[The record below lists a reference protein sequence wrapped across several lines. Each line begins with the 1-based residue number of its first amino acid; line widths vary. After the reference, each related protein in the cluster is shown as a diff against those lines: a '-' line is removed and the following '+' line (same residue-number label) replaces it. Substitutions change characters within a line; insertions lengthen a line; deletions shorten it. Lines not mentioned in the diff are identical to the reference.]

1 MLAKCAGPITV
12 AVGLWNS
19 LKVEEMGA
27 AHESVNALEG
37 RIPRSGGGGFTIIF
51 VFFAEELSKGFAG
64 LMIVLRDGVETVG
77 VRNLIFTANPN
88 R

>member
-1 MLAKCAGPITV
+1 MLAKCARSVTV
-12 AVGLWNS
+12 TVGLWNFI
-19 LKVEEMGA
+19 KVEEMGA
-27 AHESVNALEG
+27 AHEAVNALKG
-37 RIPRSGGGGFTIIF
+37 RIPRSGGGGLTIIF

-64 LMIVLRDGVETVG
+64 FMIVLRDGVETVG